1 MQVAAIGDGDDGG
14 GGETRV
20 AVAVRRREALS
31 MMVVVVV
38 VVEEV
43 LISLA
48 TPKQSASKSRCLI
61 WASCGREGKEG
72 CYIALISICNKV
84 QHGAGGYC
92 EFLAM

>member
-20 AVAVRRREALS
+20 AVAVRRQEALS
-31 MMVVVVV
+31 MMVVVV

-48 TPKQSASKSRCLI
+48 TPKQSISKSRCLI
-61 WASCGREGKEG
+61 WASCGREGKGG

>member
-20 AVAVRRREALS
+20 AVAVRRQQASS

-38 VVEEV
+38 EKV

-48 TPKQSASKSRCLI
+48 MPKQSVGKSRCSI
-61 WASCGREGKEG
+61 WVSRSSEGKG
-72 CYIALISICNKV
+72 GHYIALISI
-84 QHGAGGYC
+84 
-92 EFLAM
+92 

>member
-1 MQVAAIGDGDDGG
+1 MGDSDDGG

-20 AVAVRRREALS
+20 AVAVRRWEASS
-31 MMVVVVV
+31 MMVVV

-48 TPKQSASKSRCLI
+48 TPKQSVGKSRRSI
-61 WASCGREGKEG
+61 WASCGSEGKRG
-72 CYIALISICNKV
+72 RYIVLISICNKV
-84 QHGAGGYC
+84 QHGADGYC